1 MKTKLILMLAL
12 CWISIQPLSAQKG
25 TIRGTVIDKEYGD
38 PLIGVNVVI
47 DGTVIGASTDF
58 DGNFSIEVEKGT
70 YTLVL
75 SYISYTTQKIE
86 NVVVQPYSVTTI
98 NATLV
103 EDNAVLQEVVIE
115 AKSLQFTEGAIL
127 TQQKKASGLLDGLSA
142 QTFSKRGD
150 GDVGAALNRVI
161 GVTVKNGKEV
171 FVRGIGDRYNQSVLN
186 GMQIPGLNPT
196 KNSVQLDLFP
206 TSVVD
211 NIIIYKTFSAD
222 LPANFT
228 GGLVDITS
236 KEFPDK
242 FAASINVSLGFD
254 PVSHFNKNAVTY
266 QGGKTD
272 FLAIDNGNRGL
283 PFAAS
288 TVFPL
293 EFQDNPQLTVLT
305 NQFNKTLATKT
316 QMRFLDE
323 SYAFSIGNQYNKTK
337 GDIGYN
343 IMVNYSNKNRFIED
357 RETSEYIINLNDD
370 NLERLR
376 FTRGDVGTND
386 VLWSAMGTLAYKNS
400 KSKFKL
406 NTLYIQNAVKE
417 ATQLVEVNSDG
428 NNNSDEQKDA
438 LAYNQRSIINVQ
450 MMGQHH
456 FDKMDMD
463 WNNSF
468 SSSTFKNLDERTTD
482 LRGTLSADLETFSD
496 PTFVTSARYF
506 RFLEEMSNN
515 AKLDFTI
522 PFKLGQTDK
531 SSVKF
536 GIYESIAKQD
546 FEILRYDLAARAI
559 EVNST
564 NPDDLLLN
572 EHIWTAT
579 ENVGYYYQSGDN
591 ILNKYSAIANVA
603 AVYGMVTL
611 EPIKKFRIVAG
622 LRVEKADILYTG
634 NVRNS
639 QTNQIVK
646 FEKENI
652 LNELDFLPSV
662 ALKYEVI
669 ANMNLRASFTRTL
682 ARPSFREKAPIAI
695 FDPIAE
701 TIFLGNDTLGQTNIN
716 NYDVRWE
723 YFFGSGEMISVSG
736 YYKQLQNPIEIAFSG
751 NTRQLQP
758 INVPEGKIAGVEVEL
773 KKSMDFVHKKISN
786 LFIGANASYIYSE
799 ITMSPMEFTGKQNF
813 AAEGVE
819 VFNTRRMADQA
830 PYVVNAFLDFS
841 DSKIGLTANL
851 SYNIQGEKIA
861 FVGLGAI
868 PNVYAKPFHSLNLR
882 VAQQF
887 GKNKQMQLSLAIKN
901 LLNQNVELEYRAE
914 RFGSALYSNFNEP
927 QTFTLG
933 FTYGF
938 KK

>member
-12 CWISIQPLSAQKG
+12 CWTSFQLANAQKG
-25 TIRGTVIDKEYGD
+25 TIRGTVIDKEYGE
-38 PLIGVNVVI
+38 PLIGVNVVVEGLTI
-47 DGTVIGASTDF
+47 GTSTDF

-70 YTLVL
+70 YSIVI
-75 SYISYTTQKIE
+75 SYISYNTQRIE
-86 NVVVQPYSVTTI
+86 SVVVQPYNVTTL
-98 NATLV
+98 NVVLE
-103 EDNAVLQEVVIE
+103 EDNAVLDEVVIE
-115 AKSLQFTEGAIL
+115 AKAVQFTESAVL

-150 GDVGAALNRVI
+150 SDVGAALNRVI

-186 GMQIPGLNPT
+186 GMSIPGLNPT

-242 FAASINVSLGFD
+242 FAASVNVSLGFD
-254 PVSHFNKNAVTY
+254 PISHFNKNAITY
-266 QGGKTD
+266 QGGKLD
-272 FLAIDNGNRGL
+272 FLGKDNGNRGL
-283 PFAAS
+283 PFASS

-305 NQFNKTLATKT
+305 NEFNKTLAAKN
-316 QMRFLDE
+316 QMRFMDQ

-343 IMVNYSNKNRFIED
+343 IMLNYSNKNRFIED
-357 RETSEYIINLNDD
+357 RETSEYIINLNDN

-376 FTRGDVGTND
+376 FTIGDVGTND

-406 NTLYIQNAVKE
+406 NTLYIQNGVKE

-428 NNNSDEQKDA
+428 NNNSDEKKDA

-456 FDKMDMD
+456 FKKLDVD
-463 WNNSF
+463 WSNSF
-468 SSSTFKNLDERTTD
+468 SSSNFKNLDERTTD
-482 LRGTLSADLETFSD
+482 FRGTLSSDLETFSD

-506 RFLEEMSNN
+506 RYLEEMSNN
-515 AKLDFTI
+515 SKLDVTI
-522 PFKLGQTDK
+522 PFKLGKTNK
-531 SSVKF
+531 SNVKF
-536 GIYESIAKQD
+536 GMYESIAKQD

-559 EVNST
+559 EVSST
-564 NPDDLLLN
+564 DANDLLIGEN
-572 EHIWTAT
+572 IWTP
-579 ENVGYYYQSGDN
+579 ESNFGYYYQSGDN
-591 ILNKYSAIANVA
+591 ILNQYSAIANVA
-603 AVYGMVTL
+603 AVYGLVTL
-611 EPIKKFRIVAG
+611 EPIKKIRIVAG

-634 NVRNS
+634 NVRS
-639 QTNQIVK
+639 SETNQIER
-646 FEKENI
+646 FDKENI

-723 YFFGSGEMISVSG
+723 YFFGSGEMVSVSG
-736 YYKQLQNPIEIAFSG
+736 YYKQLHNPIEIAFSG
-751 NTRQLQP
+751 NTRQLIP
-758 INVPEGKIAGVEVEL
+758 INVPEGKIAGVEVEF

-786 LFIGANASYIYSE
+786 LFLGANASYIYSE
-799 ITMSPMEFTGKQNF
+799 ITMSPMEFAGRQNF
-813 AAEGVE
+813 AADGVE
-819 VFNTRRMADQA
+819 VYNTRRMADQA
-830 PYVVNAFLDFS
+830 PYVVNAFIDFS

-868 PNVYAKPFHSLNLR
+868 PNVYAKPFHSLNFR

-914 RFGSALYSNFNEP
+914 RFGSALYSDYNEQ
-927 QTFTLG
+927 QTYTVG